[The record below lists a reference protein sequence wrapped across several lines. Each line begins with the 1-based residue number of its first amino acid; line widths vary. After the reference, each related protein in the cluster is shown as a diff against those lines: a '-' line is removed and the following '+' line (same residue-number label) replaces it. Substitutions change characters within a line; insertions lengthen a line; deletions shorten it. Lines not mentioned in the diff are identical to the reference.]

1 MQDMEDSGLD
11 NVDVDEL
18 VAQSQGKGLSQG
30 SDPAT
35 QPISQPAL
43 DPPTHAMLQD
53 IPLRPPQDPSPRH
66 TEPAIEGTRSLPSL
80 TRVARKLH
88 YPVEGGNMGPP
99 SCGAEGSQRRR
110 TRQSDNKL
118 CSNVAGAA
126 ADYKVHA
133 GCASTMPSGCD
144 AAFSCTCRVL
154 LRGDVLGQLS

>member
-1 MQDMEDSGLD
+1 MEDSALD

-30 SDPAT
+30 SEPAT
-35 QPISQPAL
+35 QPMSHPAL
-43 DPPTHAMLQD
+43 DPPPHAMLQN
-53 IPLRPPQDPSPRH
+53 IPLRPPQEPSPRH
-66 TEPAIEGTRSLPSL
+66 TEPAIEGTQSRPPL

-99 SCGAEGSQRRR
+99 SCAAEGSLRRR
-110 TRQSDNKL
+110 TCQSDNKV
-118 CSNVAGAA
+118 CSNIAGAA
-126 ADYKVHA
+126 ADDKVHA

-154 LRGDVLGQLS
+154 LHGDILGQLS